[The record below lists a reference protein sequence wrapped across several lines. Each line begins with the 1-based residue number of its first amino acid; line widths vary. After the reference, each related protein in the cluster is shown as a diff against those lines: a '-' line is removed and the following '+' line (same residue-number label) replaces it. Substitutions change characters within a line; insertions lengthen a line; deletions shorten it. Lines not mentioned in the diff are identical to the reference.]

1 MFREIAV
8 KENSKRKGHASF
20 LFDTTAKQNQNMVVS
35 LTDISDLFTDIRL
48 KVRGSFNLLLISEMA
63 LTAF

>member
-1 MFREIAV
+1 MHLF
-8 KENSKRKGHASF
+8 F
-20 LFDTTAKQNQNMVVS
+20 LTSQAKQNQNMVVS

-48 KVRGSFNLLLISEMA
+48 KVHGSFDLLLISEMA